1 MCVCVFWLICCGLC
15 IHHRFS
21 KGRFLYSSGPKGG
34 ILADEMGLGKTVEVL
49 ALILAHKWP
58 GEDQD
63 SDRAMCDTVGEEE
76 EEEGEEEEEE
86 EEETLNVELSGEDN
100 TAESMDC
107 NEGLPSLHREDS
119 LIVSIS
125 HEGSLMSIEGTTCVC
140 TDQDQRDGPAPQTMP
155 SQTVALSPTDNVMV
169 TVQHDYDITERD
181 MDTTEE
187 HAQLDVGTRIQ
198 TILDKVATST
208 NTCNH
213 LMSPTLTAALND
225 SNVSRSGPV
234 VSPSPGSQ
242 ARTSLSKSPLAL
254 GASFQCSPGNSP
266 DEEEDEEE
274 EEEEE
279 DEEEEEEEVEE
290 GSGSLRTDSP
300 SIQEM
305 IRREHSYSSL
315 CKEETN
321 PQVTNNRDDGIVSDQ
336 PPASSKD
343 SEMLDTLSASHE
355 DSNKVSLDPSKE
367 CQSPTKVSQS
377 PTKVSQSPSKECQS
391 PTKVSQSSTKVS
403 QSPSKECQ
411 SPTKVSQGPTKV
423 SQSPTKVSQSPTK
436 VSQSPTKVS
445 QSPTKVSQS
454 PTKVSQSPTK
464 VSQSPSKECQSPTK
478 VSQSPTKGGGSSG
491 SSQEVVRCLCGA
503 TSEGSYEGEFVQC
516 ERCQV
521 WQHSHCADFHAT
533 RHDMFI
539 CIKCLLEQVSQVH
552 WFCETEVV

>member
-1 MCVCVFWLICCGLC
+1 MCVCVCVFWLICCGLC

-21 KGRFLYSSGPKGG
+21 KGRFLHASGPKGG

-125 HEGSLMSIEGTTCVC
+125 HEGSLISIEGTTCVC
-140 TDQDQRDGPAPQTMP
+140 ADKDQRDGPAPQTMA
-155 SQTVALSPTDNVMV
+155 SQTMALSPTDNVMV
-169 TVQHDYDITERD
+169 MVQHDFDITERD
-181 MDTTEE
+181 MDTPEE
-187 HAQLDVGTRIQ
+187 HTQLDVGTRVQ
-198 TILDKVATST
+198 TILDKVAKST

-213 LMSPTLTAALND
+213 LTSPTLTAALND

-242 ARTSLSKSPLAL
+242 ASLSKSPLAL

-315 CKEETN
+315 YKEETN

-355 DSNKVSLDPSKE
+355 DSNKVSL
-367 CQSPTKVSQS
+367 
-377 PTKVSQSPSKECQS
+377 SPSKECRS
-391 PTKVSQSSTKVS
+391 PMKVSQSSTKVS

-411 SPTKVSQGPTKV
+411 SPTKVSQ
-423 SQSPTKVSQSPTK
+423 SPM
-436 VSQSPTKVS
+436 
-445 QSPTKVSQS
+445 KVSQS

-464 VSQSPSKECQSPTK
+464 VSQSPSKECRSPTK

-491 SSQEVVRCLCGA
+491 SSQDVVRCLCGA

-521 WQHSHCADFHAT
+521 WQHSHCADFHAS

-552 WFCETEVV
+552 WFCGTEVI